1 MWEIYSCGDM
11 PYGKWKNA
19 DVVENI
25 TNRRYH
31 LPRPDCCPDNVYE
44 VMRSCWA
51 MVSKALYAVIYEQVL
66 ILLMLLVLSVRD
78 ISVLKL

>member
-1 MWEIYSCGDM
+1 MWEIYACGDM

-19 DVVENI
+19 DVVDNI
-25 TNRRYH
+25 TNRRYK

-51 MVSKALYAVIYEQVL
+51 MVRKTLYSIFSEQML
-66 ILLMLLVLSVRD
+66 MLLMLLVLSVRD
-78 ISVLKL
+78 ILVL